1 MTREGDGTQ
10 AVPYKESSF
19 LGIRLLFTSPPQK
32 IVDAGAVKIRQLVQD
47 TDGNVQLSKLIVG
60 ICGLMDLKIVC
71 QRSLLQVTIFP
82 KVTQSVLIHNITR
95 KYYASRDIPL
105 LTIKGISLKLTSKGG
120 MTDVGMGTADRRPG

>member
-1 MTREGDGTQ
+1 MTR
-10 AVPYKESSF
+10 PYKESSF
-19 LGIRLLFTSPPQK
+19 FRIRLLFSSSPQK
-32 IVDAGAVKIRQLVQD
+32 VVDAGAVKIRQLVQHSD
-47 TDGNVQLSKLIVG
+47 RNVQLSKLIVR

-71 QRSLLQVTIFP
+71 QRSLLQVTILP

-105 LTIKGISLKLTSKGG
+105 LTFKGISLKLTSKGG